1 MDYITDSINTLKKK
15 TLGDCFDNDYFENRD
30 NLCGPSGYRKQYTKG
45 QTGHCI
51 SHETFGKRCY
61 PAGGKSNKRKSRR
74 SKTVRRGGKHRARKH
89 RTRKTRKNNR

>member
-1 MDYITDSINTLKKK
+1 MDYITGSINTLKKN

-30 NLCGPSGYRKQYTKG
+30 NLCRTSGYSKQYTKG

-74 SKTVRRGGKHRARKH
+74 SKTVRRGGKHR
-89 RTRKTRKNNR
+89 TRKTRKNKK